1 MALPEPFGGPS
12 TGNREPPS
20 YAGNASIAE
29 RNWLLLLAGLGELDF
44 AATLD
49 FGQDLIEP
57 RVPGAGFQVGRRGAQ
72 TGDLVSAGTPTSPRE
87 KDVELARRAVDAG
100 AARLVPLGP

>member
-29 RNWLLLLAGLGELDF
+29 RNWLLLLAGLGELM
-44 AATLD
+44 
-49 FGQDLIEP
+49 
-57 RVPGAGFQVGRRGAQ
+57 
-72 TGDLVSAGTPTSPRE
+72 GDNFVEVSEYDTDNS
-87 KDVELARRAVDAG
+87 
-100 AARLVPLGP
+100 GPSD